1 MAVVGS
7 GPAGF
12 YTAYRAMSLID
23 RAKVDMYEALPVPF
37 GLVRFGVA
45 PDHPEVKVWWPRY
58 PVPTK
63 TPALGPQFSQLTTTQ
78 QNCQDKFSEVA
89 SSPNFTFVGNVSV
102 GHKPFHPDG
111 QSVPLATLMRH
122 YDAVLFAYGAA
133 EDRTLKIP
141 GESTLRRIYSARE
154 FVGWY
159 NGLPE
164 FAGLDPDLSQGE
176 AVIIGQGNV
185 AIDVAR
191 VLLEDVDKLRKT
203 DMADYALQALSTS
216 QVKRV
221 RIAGRRGPMQAA
233 FTIKEVRELMNLP
246 GVSADPVDTSLIPSD
261 LKPLPRARKR
271 LTEVLLKGSKT
282 PHSSASKS
290 WALDFCMSPLEFHPD
305 PADPAAVGRTM
316 FGRTSLSPDAFD
328 PSAKAVHSGEVV
340 PVDSPLVFR
349 SIGYKSVA
357 LPEFGALGI
366 AFDEHSGVIRN
377 DQYGGRVLRS
387 PADTGRAEL
396 FPGLYCAGW
405 VKRGPTGVI
414 ASTME
419 DAFATAEAI
428 AEDWRA
434 GKEFL
439 GHSGAADARKVDS
452 AGWEGVQSDAGRSV
466 SNSAVNWEGWLA
478 IDKAERDR
486 GQLKGKERDKFTATG
501 DMLSVPFSSMA

>member
-1 MAVVGS
+1 
-7 GPAGF
+7 
-12 YTAYRAMSLID
+12 
-23 RAKVDMYEALPVPF
+23 
-37 GLVRFGVA
+37 
-45 PDHPEVKVWWPRY
+45 
-58 PVPTK
+58 
-63 TPALGPQFSQLTTTQ
+63 
-78 QNCQDKFSEVA
+78 
-89 SSPNFTFVGNVSV
+89 
-102 GHKPFHPDG
+102 
-111 QSVPLATLMRH
+111 MRH

-133 EDRTLKIP
+133 KDRTLNIP
-141 GESTLRRIYSARE
+141 GESTLKRIYSARE

-164 FAGLDPDLSQGE
+164 FAGLNPDLSQNE
-176 AVIIGQGNV
+176 AVVIGQGNV

-191 VLLEDVDKLRKT
+191 ILLEDVDKLRKT
-203 DMADYALQALSTS
+203 DMADHALEALSTS

-246 GVSADPVDTSLIPSD
+246 GVSADPIDTSLFPSD
-261 LKPLPRARKR
+261 LKSLPRARKR
-271 LTEVLLKGSKT
+271 LTEVLLKGSKM

-290 WALDFCMSPLEFHPD
+290 WSFDFCVSPTEFHPD
-305 PADPAAVGRTM
+305 SADPAAVGRTT
-316 FGRTSLSPDAFD
+316 FDRTSLSPDHFD
-328 PSAKAVHSGEVV
+328 PSARATSTGETVGV
-340 PVDSPLVFR
+340 ASPLVFR

-357 LPEFGALGI
+357 LPEFDTLGV
-366 AFDEHSGVIRN
+366 AFDKNRGVIGN
-377 DQYGGRVLRS
+377 DQSGGRVLRS
-387 PADTGRAEL
+387 TAAPERAEL

-428 AEDWRA
+428 AEDWKE
-434 GKEFL
+434 GKQFL
-439 GHSGAADARKVDS
+439 GDIGMDDVRRVDS
-452 AGWEGVQSDAGRSV
+452 AGWEGVQGEAGRSV
-466 SNSAVNWEGWLA
+466 SNSAVDWEGWLA

>member
-1 MAVVGS
+1 
-7 GPAGF
+7 
-12 YTAYRAMSLID
+12 
-23 RAKVDMYEALPVPF
+23 
-37 GLVRFGVA
+37 
-45 PDHPEVKVWWPRY
+45 
-58 PVPTK
+58 
-63 TPALGPQFSQLTTTQ
+63 
-78 QNCQDKFSEVA
+78 
-89 SSPNFTFVGNVSV
+89 
-102 GHKPFHPDG
+102 
-111 QSVPLATLMRH
+111 MRH

-133 EDRTLKIP
+133 KDRTLNIP
-141 GESTLRRIYSARE
+141 GESTLKRIYSARE

-164 FAGLDPDLSQGE
+164 FAGLNPDLSQNE
-176 AVIIGQGNV
+176 AVVIGQGNV

-191 VLLEDVDKLRKT
+191 ILLEDVDKLRKT
-203 DMADYALQALSTS
+203 DMADYALEALSTS

-246 GVSADPVDTSLIPSD
+246 GVSADPIGPIRTSLIPLD
-261 LKPLPRARKR
+261 LKSLPRPRKR

-290 WALDFCMSPLEFHPD
+290 WSFDFCISPTEFHPD
-305 PADPAAVGRTM
+305 SADPAAVGRTT
-316 FGRTSLSPDAFD
+316 FDRTSLSPGPFD
-328 PSAKAVHSGEVV
+328 PSARATSTGETVGV
-340 PVDSPLVFR
+340 ASPLVFR

-357 LPEFGALGI
+357 LPEFDTLGV
-366 AFDEHSGVIRN
+366 AFDKNRGVIGN
-377 DQYGGRVLRS
+377 DQSGGRVLRS
-387 PADTGRAEL
+387 TESPERAEL

-428 AEDWRA
+428 AEDWKE
-434 GKEFL
+434 GKQFL
-439 GHSGAADARKVDS
+439 GDVGMDDVRQVDS
-452 AGWEGVQSDAGRSV
+452 AGWEGVQSEAGRSV
-466 SNSAVNWEGWLA
+466 SNSAVDWEGWLA

-486 GQLKGKERDKFTATG
+486 GQLKGKERDKFTATN

>member
-12 YTAYRAMSLID
+12 YTAYRVMSLID
-23 RAKVDMYEALPVPF
+23 RAEVDMYEALPVPF

-45 PDHPEVKVWWPRY
+45 PDHPEVK
-58 PVPTK
+58 
-63 TPALGPQFSQLTTTQ
+63 
-78 QNCQDKFSEVA
+78 NCQDKFSEVA
-89 SSPNFTFVGNVSV
+89 ASPNFTFIGNVAI

-133 EDRTLKIP
+133 KDRTLNVP
-141 GESTLRRIYSARE
+141 GESTLGRIYSARE

-164 FAGLDPDLSQGE
+164 FAGLNPDLSQGE
-176 AVIIGQGNV
+176 AVVIGQGNV

-203 DMADYALQALSTS
+203 DMAGYALEALSTS

-246 GVSADPVDTSLIPSD
+246 HVWADPVDTSLIPSD
-261 LKPLPRARKR
+261 LKSLPRARRR

-282 PHSSASKS
+282 PRSPASKS
-290 WALDFCMSPLEFHPD
+290 WAFDFCTSPIEFHPD
-305 PADPAAVGRTM
+305 PADSAAVGRTV
-316 FGRTSLSPDAFD
+316 FDRTSLSPDAFD
-328 PSAKAVHSGEVV
+328 PSAKAISTGETVL
-340 PVDSPLVFR
+340 VDSPLVFR

-357 LPEFGALGI
+357 LPEFGALGV
-366 AFDEHSGVIRN
+366 AFNDRRGVIGN
-377 DQYGGRVLRS
+377 DQVGGRVLRS
-387 PADTGRAEL
+387 TADAERAEL

-428 AEDWRA
+428 AEDWKA
-434 GKEFL
+434 GKGFL
-439 GHSGAADARKVDS
+439 GQFGAAQPSKVDS
-452 AGWEGVQSDAGRSV
+452 AGWEGVQSDTGRSV
-466 SNSAVNWEGWLA
+466 SNSAVDWEGWLA

-486 GQLKGKERDKFTATG
+486 GRLKGKDRDKFTATS